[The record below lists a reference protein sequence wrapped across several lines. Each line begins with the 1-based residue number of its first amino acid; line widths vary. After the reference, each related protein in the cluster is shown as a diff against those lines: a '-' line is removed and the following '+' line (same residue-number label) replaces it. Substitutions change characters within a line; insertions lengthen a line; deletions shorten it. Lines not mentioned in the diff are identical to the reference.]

1 MINDELNSRSV
12 NFLGL
17 VASLDLFITLSPVL
31 LSILLINNK
40 TPLSNYLYLIK
51 SLFFW
56 ILERRFSS
64 FSILQI
70 SLWTGNFYYLTGLD
84 NLLSIDHPFL
94 RLLPIDLLI
103 PRTFSDWPPILI
115 ILIWLNLC
123 SFWILERRF
132 GSCSI
137 LQISLRTGNFYYLTR
152 SRHPLV
158 KFGAF
163 AGDPKA
169 TIWSF
174 QDPI

>member
-17 VASLDLFITLSPVL
+17 VVSLDLFSILSLVL

-40 TPLSNYLYLIK
+40 TPL
-51 SLFFW
+51 
-56 ILERRFSS
+56 
-64 FSILQI
+64 
-70 SLWTGNFYYLTGLD
+70 
-84 NLLSIDHPFL
+84 
-94 RLLPIDLLI
+94 
-103 PRTFSDWPPILI
+103 LI

-152 SRHPLV
+152 SRQPLI
-158 KFGAF
+158 KFGAV

-169 TIWSF
+169 TIWSCHLTLTIVFVLFLKHF
-174 QDPI
+174 QVEFGWNWIKGIVSRILVR